1 MKKSTLLT
9 IKDIILAID
18 NSNRNLYEMLDLLNV
33 TPDERLRIEDAI
45 MVAAEKI
52 EQIRRSQITELN
64 QHMDVDYIERMYNY

>member
-45 MVAAEKI
+45 MVTAEKI

>member
-64 QHMDVDYIERMYNY
+64 QHMDVDYIERIYNY

>member
-52 EQIRRSQITELN
+52 EQLRRSQIAELN
-64 QHMDVDYIERMYNY
+64 QHMDVDYIERIYNY

>member
-18 NSNRNLYEMLDLLNV
+18 SSNRNLYEMLDLLNV

-64 QHMDVDYIERMYNY
+64 QHMDVDYIERIYNY

>member
-18 NSNRNLYEMLDLLNV
+18 NSNRNLYEMLDLLNI
-33 TPDERLRIEDAI
+33 TSEERAIIEDAI

-64 QHMDVDYIERMYNY
+64 QHMDVDYIERIYNY

>member
-18 NSNRNLYEMLDLLNV
+18 NSNRNLYEMLDLLNI

>member
-64 QHMDVDYIERMYNY
+64 QHMDIDYIERIYNY

>member
-45 MVAAEKI
+45 MVTAEKI

-64 QHMDVDYIERMYNY
+64 QHMDVDYIERIYNY

>member
-52 EQIRRSQITELN
+52 EQIRRSQIAELN
-64 QHMDVDYIERMYNY
+64 QHMDVDYIERIYNY

>member
-18 NSNRNLYEMLDLLNV
+18 NSNRNLYEMLDLLNI

-64 QHMDVDYIERMYNY
+64 QHMDVDYIERIYNY